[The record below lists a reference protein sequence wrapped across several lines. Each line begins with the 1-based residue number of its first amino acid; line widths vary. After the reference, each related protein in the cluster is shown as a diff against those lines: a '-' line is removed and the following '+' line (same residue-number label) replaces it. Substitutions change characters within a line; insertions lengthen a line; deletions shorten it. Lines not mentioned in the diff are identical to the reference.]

1 MFRYCTSR
9 RSTGNEIYRHFLLFV
24 AKYLEITFLAYIYD
38 GNFPFYVY
46 FKVLNDKGTTG
57 GVIIFLTDGQEDCRN
72 GDIPGGITNPELL
85 QDVVDQ
91 KVRIVTI
98 AFG

>member
-1 MFRYCTSR
+1 M
-9 RSTGNEIYRHFLLFV
+9 
-24 AKYLEITFLAYIYD
+24 
-38 GNFPFYVY
+38 
-46 FKVLNDKGTTG
+46 LNDKGTTG
-57 GVIIFLTDGQEDCRN
+57 GVIIFLTDGEENCPH
-72 GDIPGGITNPELL
+72 DIPGGITNPDLL